1 MDCGKTG
8 FCQVRRFGDPT
19 GQGCKFRL
27 YHPTVHSF
35 SLLQALAKLT
45 GMLSGQLLEVTQDE
59 FESQYN
65 LEAAKAKFL
74 FNAAQGL
81 SDPSATGMH

>member
-1 MDCGKTG
+1 
-8 FCQVRRFGDPT
+8 
-19 GQGCKFRL
+19 
-27 YHPTVHSF
+27 
-35 SLLQALAKLT
+35 
-45 GMLSGQLLEVTQDE
+45 MLSGQLLEVTQDE